1 MTTTDAD
8 GFAAE
13 IQQILRGY
21 GSAMDLAVDEA
32 AKACGKDA
40 AKELR
45 QTSPKG
51 KRGTYAKSW
60 AMKVEK
66 KKTVVVYNRQYRLTH
81 VLEHG
86 HKTRKT
92 HGRYGSK
99 SETLAREHI
108 APVADS
114 VADKF
119 PEKINEYLKIK

>member
-1 MTTTDAD
+1 MTFYVNN
-8 GFAAE
+8 G
-13 IQQILRGY
+13 ISRLIL
-21 GSAMDLAVDEA
+21 GSVALKNPDLVKEAV
-32 AKACGKDA
+32 
-40 AKELR
+40 KELR